1 MIFQGVATI
10 SFFKMLYQGKGY
22 SFLEMNSDKLL
33 QEWGVLKLSA
43 FGLMGAYFGVKAI
56 RWTTKFWKE

>member
-33 QEWGVLKLSA
+33 QE
-43 FGLMGAYFGVKAI
+43 
-56 RWTTKFWKE
+56 

>member
-1 MIFQGVATI
+1 
-10 SFFKMLYQGKGY
+10 MLYQGKGY